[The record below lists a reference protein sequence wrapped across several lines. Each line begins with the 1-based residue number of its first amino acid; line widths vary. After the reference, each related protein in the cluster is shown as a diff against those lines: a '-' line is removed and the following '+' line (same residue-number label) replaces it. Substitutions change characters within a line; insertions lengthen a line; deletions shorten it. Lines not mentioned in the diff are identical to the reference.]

1 MRPAAGDPLRMCP
14 ACDCW
19 EYGGAPDCA
28 RCAAPVDDIVE
39 DTWREFLRVEIGP
52 VSPGEEKT
60 IGEMVADEPD
70 RHDWRVVDAALDR
83 MVCPRCHGVL
93 SRGPVG
99 CGPCDL
105 AHGFRYVAIETDRP
119 GVPRL
124 NEHAVRVNVS
134 VLRRPHAVSGPELLA
149 RRLFLPMLLVGVLPR
164 TQDAQN
170 FSAQVKQGA
179 GYREMMPKVLAIM
192 KAANHPC

>member
-1 MRPAAGDPLRMCP
+1 M
-14 ACDCW
+14 
-19 EYGGAPDCA
+19 
-28 RCAAPVDDIVE
+28 DDIVE

-164 TQDAQN
+164 TQGAQN